1 MPPRH
6 LTSLPIPQRLRS
18 AMAETDYDRAGL
30 LEGLAGDDRRV
41 RVEVLSTLAADG
53 VGIETMREAIERDRL
68 GLLLIERTLSP
79 EDGWSMSGICE
90 HTGQDPD
97 VVSKWFRA
105 LGRPVSADPEE
116 EIYTDEDAEIAER
129 IERYRALGFTDDEM
143 MPVVRAIGRGVLNMA
158 DALGGLLGEAL
169 LAAGEPE
176 PELALRY
183 ALEARRIAEHD
194 LLHLTHLVSVA
205 LADRI
210 RSHAVAVEESS
221 AGRLQG
227 AQEVSVC
234 FADLVGFTDLGE
246 NVSAVELSEVA
257 ELLSA
262 CATDVAVR
270 PVRLAKTIGDAVML
284 VSSDTTALVR
294 AAVELARRWAD
305 ADDGRPDVRVG
316 VASGIGVPH
325 AGDWFGPPVNLAS
338 RVTTTARPGQV
349 VVTAAVHDAVV
360 ARLGEEGSAGEFR
373 WRVAAPRRFKGI
385 RGAQRLYRV
394 TAVS

>member
-6 LTSLPIPQRLRS
+6 LTSLPIPRRLRS

-30 LEGLAGDDRRV
+30 LEGLSGEQRRI
-41 RVEVLSTLAADG
+41 RVEVLSALAGDG
-53 VGIETMREAIERDRL
+53 VGIDAMREAIERDRL

-79 EDGWSMSGICE
+79 EDGWSMSAICE
-90 HTGQDPD
+90 HTGQDPE

-105 LGRPVSADPEE
+105 LGRPVSADPAE

-129 IERYRALGFTDDEM
+129 IERYRGLGFTDDEM

-158 DALGGLLGEAL
+158 DALGGLLGDAL
-169 LAAGEPE
+169 LAAGEPD
-176 PELALRY
+176 PEMALRY
-183 ALEARRIAEHD
+183 AIEARRIVED
-194 LLHLTHLVSVA
+194 DMLHLTHLVSVA

-210 RSHAVAVEESS
+210 RSHAVAVEGSS

-257 ELLSA
+257 EQLSA

-284 VSSDTTALVR
+284 VSSDTTSLVR
-294 AAVELARRWAD
+294 AAVELARRWSD

-316 VASGIGVPH
+316 VANGIGVPH
-325 AGDWFGPPVNLAS
+325 AGDWYGSPVNLAS

-349 VVTAAVHDAVV
+349 VVTAPVRDAVV
-360 ARLGEEGSAGEFR
+360 AHLGEEAATADFR

-394 TAVS
+394 TAGS

>member
-1 MPPRH
+1 
-6 LTSLPIPQRLRS
+6 
-18 AMAETDYDRAGL
+18 MAETEYERAGL
-30 LEGLAGDDRRV
+30 LEGLSGDQRRT
-41 RVEVLSTLAADG
+41 RVDVLHALSGDG
-53 VGIETMREAIERDRL
+53 VGLDTMRDAIERDRL
-68 GLLLIERTLSP
+68 GLLLLERTLNP
-79 EDGWSMSGICE
+79 EDGWSMTSICA

-97 VVSKWFRA
+97 VVAKWFRG
-105 LGRPVSADPEE
+105 LGRPVSADPDEA
-116 EIYTDEDAEIAER
+116 IYTDEDAEIAQR
-129 IERYRALGFTDDEM
+129 IEHYRTLGFSDEDM

-158 DALGGLLGEAL
+158 DALGSLIGEAL

-176 PELALRY
+176 PESALRY
-183 ALEARRIAEHD
+183 AIEARRFADED
-194 LLHLTHLVSVA
+194 ALHLTHLVAVA

-227 AQEVSVC
+227 AQEVAVC

-246 NVSAVELSEVA
+246 NVSATELSEVA
-257 ELLSA
+257 EQLA
-262 CATDVAVR
+262 ATATEVITR

-284 VSSDTTALVR
+284 VSSDTAALVR
-294 AAVELARRWAD
+294 AAVELARRWAE
-305 ADDGRPDVRVG
+305 AEDGRPDVRVG
-316 VASGIGVPH
+316 VATGIGVPH

-338 RVTTTARPGQV
+338 RVTATARPGQI

-360 ARLGEEGSAGEFR
+360 DRIGEDTEFR

-394 TAVS
+394 SAAN

>member
-1 MPPRH
+1 
-6 LTSLPIPQRLRS
+6 
-18 AMAETDYDRAGL
+18 MAETDYDRAGL
-30 LEGLAGDDRRV
+30 LAGLSGEQRRI
-41 RVEVLSTLAADG
+41 RIEVLSALSGDG
-53 VGIETMREAIERDRL
+53 VGIDAMREAIEADRL

-79 EDGWSMSGICE
+79 DDGWSMSGICE
-90 HTGQDPD
+90 HTGQDPE

-105 LGRPVSADPEE
+105 LGRPVSADPSEE
-116 EIYTDEDAEIAER
+116 MYTDEDAEIAER
-129 IERYRALGFTDDEM
+129 IERYRGLGFTDDEM

-158 DALGGLLGEAL
+158 DALGGLLGDAL
-169 LAAGEPE
+169 LAAGEPD
-176 PELALRY
+176 PEMGLRY
-183 ALEARRIAEHD
+183 AIEARRIAEED
-194 LLHLTHLVSVA
+194 MLHLTHLVSVA

-210 RSHAVAVEESS
+210 RSHAVAVEGSS

-227 AQEVSVC
+227 AQDVSVC

-257 ELLSA
+257 EQLSA

-284 VSSDTTALVR
+284 VSSDTTSLVR
-294 AAVELARRWAD
+294 AAVELARRWSD

-316 VASGIGVPH
+316 VANGIGVPH
-325 AGDWFGPPVNLAS
+325 AGDWYGPPVNLAS

-349 VVTAAVHDAVV
+349 VVTAPVRDAVV
-360 ARLGEEGSAGEFR
+360 AHLGEEAATTDFR

-394 TAVS
+394 TAAS

>member
-1 MPPRH
+1 
-6 LTSLPIPQRLRS
+6 
-18 AMAETDYDRAGL
+18 MAETDYERAGL
-30 LEGLAGDDRRV
+30 LEGLSGEPRRI
-41 RVEVLSTLAADG
+41 RIEVLSALSGDG
-53 VGIETMREAIERDRL
+53 VGIDAMREAIERDRL

-90 HTGQDPD
+90 HTGQDPE

-105 LGRPVSADPEE
+105 LGRPVSADPAEE
-116 EIYTDEDAEIAER
+116 MYTDEDAEIAER
-129 IERYRALGFTDDEM
+129 IERYRGLGFTDDEM
-143 MPVVRAIGRGVLNMA
+143 MPVVRAIGRGVLNIA
-158 DALGGLLGEAL
+158 DALGGLLGDAL
-169 LAAGEPE
+169 LAAGEPD
-176 PELALRY
+176 PELGLRY
-183 ALEARRIAEHD
+183 AIEARRIAEED
-194 LLHLTHLVSVA
+194 MLHLTHLVSVA

-210 RSHAVAVEESS
+210 RSHAVAVEGSS

-227 AQEVSVC
+227 AQDVSVC

-246 NVSAVELSEVA
+246 NVGAVELSEVA
-257 ELLSA
+257 EQLSA

-294 AAVELARRWAD
+294 AAVELARRWSD

-316 VASGIGVPH
+316 VANGIGVPH
-325 AGDWFGPPVNLAS
+325 AGDWYGPPVNLAS

-349 VVTAAVHDAVV
+349 VVTAPVRDAVV
-360 ARLGEEGSAGEFR
+360 AHLGEEAASADFR

-394 TAVS
+394 SAAS